1 MNLETYV
8 SPSGRIHLKPVHP
21 GESVTP
27 IEQKLFQQ
35 MERSV
40 PAGLV
45 TLASQDFSVG
55 LEPGLA
61 FWRQFS
67 RKVFQSLCQLGD
79 SGIET
84 WSSLPA
90 PSLLSWQTVV
100 EEAPPMVGL
109 EYLTVG
115 LLESLWVQVHQ
126 EILEQAK
133 RFPEGPAAFVF
144 SIDPMF
150 HLVGRVHFH
159 LAENKG
165 NPERPF
171 AFLATYT
178 TRLSQTAKVQ
188 HLPLAQALKQYAGA
202 GEKVKLEALL
212 EPVRKA
218 SSSIPLVREL
228 LEQKALFAPQSWN
241 IAQAYRFL
249 HESLGMEDAGI
260 VVRVPDWWSKRGSR
274 RPEVRVRLGTR
285 TPKGVG
291 LDALMDFEVNL
302 ALGDENLTQSELKQ
316 LLQSTDGLALL
327 RGKWVE
333 VDREKIQEA
342 LGHWKKVQKENPDGI
357 SFIQGMRML
366 SGVGLD
372 RQDQIPEQ
380 QSGWTRIVEGKWLEE
395 TLQSAR
401 DPASSESIEPGK
413 GLRAILR
420 PYQVEGVKWLD
431 FMTRLGLGAC
441 LADDMGLGKTIQVI
455 DLLLQMKKRHLKED
469 SRKENQGIPSGWGP
483 SLLVAPASLLGNWKA
498 EIDRFAPN
506 ISNGGGKDQPG
517 LKVLIVHRSE
527 LDGAT
532 LGLIVKSPEKIL
544 QGVDLVVTTYSFVA
558 SNDWVEKW
566 KWNLVI
572 LDEAQA
578 IKNAGTVQTRAVK
591 KIPCR
596 GRIVLTGTPVENQL
610 GDLWSIFDFC
620 CPGLLGNAAQF
631 KRFVKIGEKAQGN
644 ASENVTNPFGAL
656 RKLVRPYIL
665 RRLKTD
671 PDIVPDLPQKTEMRV
686 DCSLTKK
693 QAVLYAKVIQGLEKS
708 LDSADG
714 MARRGLV
721 LSSLMQLKQICN
733 HPDLYLHGNGFPS
746 QESGKFD
753 RLGLLCQPIR
763 DRQEKVLVFTQF
775 QSMTDPIA
783 GFLAEFFG
791 RPGLVLHGATP
802 VKKRSDLVKQFQDSE
817 GPPFF
822 VISLKAGGS
831 GLNLTAASHV
841 VHFDRWWNPAV
852 ENQATDRAFRIGQ
865 KRNVMVHKFVCRGT
879 VEERIDKMI
888 LDKSKLADQILSEE
902 GFPLLT
908 EMSNKELLAF
918 VSLDISRA
926 TED

>member
-1 MNLETYV
+1 
-8 SPSGRIHLKPVHP
+8 
-21 GESVTP
+21 
-27 IEQKLFQQ
+27 
-35 MERSV
+35 
-40 PAGLV
+40 
-45 TLASQDFSVG
+45 
-55 LEPGLA
+55 
-61 FWRQFS
+61 
-67 RKVFQSLCQLGD
+67 
-79 SGIET
+79 
-84 WSSLPA
+84 
-90 PSLLSWQTVV
+90 
-100 EEAPPMVGL
+100 MVGL
-109 EYLTVG
+109 EYLTVS
-115 LLESLWVQVHQ
+115 LLGSLWLQVHG

-133 RFPEGPAAFVF
+133 RFPEGPAVFVF

-150 HLVGRVHFH
+150 QLVGRVHFH

-178 TRLSQTAKVQ
+178 TQLSQAAKVQ
-188 HLPLAQALKQYAGA
+188 HLPLAQALKQYAGT
-202 GEKVKLEALL
+202 GEKEKLEALL

-241 IAQAYRFL
+241 IGQAYRFL
-249 HESLGMEDAGI
+249 HECLGMEEAGI

-274 RPEVRVRLGTR
+274 RPEVRIRLGTKSPR
-285 TPKGVG
+285 GIG

-372 RQDQIPEQ
+372 REDQLPEEQ
-380 QSGWTRIVEGKWLEE
+380 EGWTRIIEGKWLEE
-395 TLQSAR
+395 TLLSAR
-401 DPASSESIEPGK
+401 DPSSSESIEPGK
-413 GLRAILR
+413 GLRAVLR

-455 DLLLQMKKRHLKED
+455 DLLLQMKRRHFKEC
-469 SRKENQGIPSGWGP
+469 SPKENKGKASGWGT

-498 EIDRFAPN
+498 EIERFAPVV
-506 ISNGGGKDQPG
+506 IDGGGKDQPG
-517 LKVLIVHRSE
+517 LSVLIAHRSE
-527 LDGAT
+527 MDGAT
-532 LGLIVKSPEKIL
+532 LGLLGKSPEKMLKGI
-544 QGVDLVVTTYSFVA
+544 DLVVTTYAFVA
-558 SNDWVEKW
+558 SNEWVEKW
-566 KWNLVI
+566 KWNLAI

-591 KIPCR
+591 KIPCK

-631 KRFVKIGEKAQGN
+631 KRFVKDGEKLQEKV
-644 ASENVTNPFGAL
+644 SESGINPFGAL

-671 PDIVPDLPQKTEMRV
+671 PNIVPDLPQKTEMRV

-708 LDSADG
+708 LDSAEG

-733 HPDLYLHGNGFPS
+733 HPDLYLHGMGFNAS
-746 QESGKFD
+746 ESGKFD

-783 GFLAEFFG
+783 GFLHEFFG
-791 RPGLVLHGATP
+791 RSGLVLHGATP
-802 VKKRSDLVKQFQDSE
+802 VKKRSELVKQFQDSE

-841 VHFDRWWNPAV
+841 VHFDRWWNPSV

-888 LDKSKLADQILSEE
+888 LEKSKLADQILSEE
-902 GFPLLT
+902 GLPLLT
-908 EMSNKELLAF
+908 EMSNKELLDF